1 MFDWFLMGLLDE
13 SSVVSLFKRGD
24 RRFLIGS
31 DAFLTVK
38 FELGITSFNFLSS
51 FILFEGLSSGSSL
64 FFFSEG

>member
-1 MFDWFLMGLLDE
+1 MSDWFLMGLLDE

-38 FELGITSFNFLSS
+38 FELGITSFDFLSS
-51 FILFEGLSSGSSL
+51 FILSDHAKLAAIEDLLSYS
-64 FFFSEG
+64 